1 MARFVGTMIVIAIA
15 LAVIVPL
22 ITKLVNVLL
31 VPVGIGVV
39 LYLAVRLVNAHLN
52 RW

>member
-1 MARFVGTMIVIAIA
+1 MTRFAWTVVVIAIS
-15 LAVIVPL
+15 LTVIVPL
-22 ITKLVNVLL
+22 VTRLVHVLL
-31 VPVGIGVV
+31 VPASVGVV